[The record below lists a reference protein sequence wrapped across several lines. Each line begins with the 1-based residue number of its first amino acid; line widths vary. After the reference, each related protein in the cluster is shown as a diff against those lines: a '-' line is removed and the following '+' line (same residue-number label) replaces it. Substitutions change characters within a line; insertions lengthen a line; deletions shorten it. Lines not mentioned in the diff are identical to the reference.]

1 MAKTSPSKKS
11 NTFKACSIS
20 AIDKGAHKKYM
31 TYRQKLARSEGE
43 KYDHIG
49 ACADWM
55 AAKDSGKSLQCK
67 EIE

>member
-1 MAKTSPSKKS
+1 
-11 NTFKACSIS
+11 
-20 AIDKGAHKKYM
+20 M

-55 AAKDSGKSLQCK
+55 AAKDSGKSIQCK